1 MPSIWPLLFLLMW
14 SGQGLEAATDPE
26 VGPQGSLEQDEW
38 CDDHS
43 AIHRRLDAIQERM
56 EKTVDSLDSEVT
68 SLLNTVS
75 ETAWS
80 VPLPPGSPQVDL
92 LEDTS

>member
-1 MPSIWPLLFLLMW
+1 ELILLHLSLSPSP
-14 SGQGLEAATDPE
+14 EAATDPE

-92 LEDTS
+92 LEGILTLI